1 MKKRG
6 QITIFIIVGLILV
19 FSMFI
24 ILYLNKNKIGD
35 LDVLQSSDIKPIE
48 YYVDLC
54 VKSSA
59 SDALYLLGVQG
70 GYTTTPDLYFESAYA
85 KIAYW
90 YYKGRDT
97 SPAIEEME
105 QELSSYVNRAL
116 PECIESLNVFS
127 DMGFEFEFGE
137 INTKT
142 KINENNVEFNIDY
155 PITIKKGD
163 SKTEIKEFYRN
174 FPVRLGH
181 MHSIAKE
188 IVGKEIEDPDWID
201 MTYLVGQDV
210 NFQIYPYDENIIIY
224 SLLDNRSEV
233 EGDLEF
239 VLLFANLFNESKE
252 SSLEEDE
259 E

>member
-59 SDALYLLGVQG
+59 SDSLYLLGVQG
-70 GYTTTPDLYFESAYA
+70 GYTTSPELYFQSAYT
-85 KIAYW
+85 KTAYW
-90 YYKGRDT
+90 YYEGQDT
-97 SPAIEEME
+97 SPTTEKME
-105 QELSSYVNRAL
+105 QELSLYVNKAL

-137 INTKT
+137 IDTKT
-142 KINENNVEFNIDY
+142 KISENNVEFNINY
-155 PITIKKGD
+155 PIKIKKGE
-163 SKTEIKEFYRN
+163 SVSEISDFQRN
-174 FPVRLGH
+174 FDVRLGH
-181 MHSIAKE
+181 IHTIAKK
-188 IVGKEIEDPDWID
+188 IVEMEIEDPDWID
-201 MTYLVGQDV
+201 MTYLVEQDV

-224 SLLDNRSEV
+224 SLLDNRSEF

-239 VLLFANLFNESKE
+239 VLLFANIFEES
-252 SSLEEDE
+252 EELSEKDE
-259 E
+259 

>member
-24 ILYLNKNKIGD
+24 ILYVNKNKIKN

-59 SDALYLLGVQG
+59 SDSLYLIGIQG
-70 GYTTTPDLYFESAYA
+70 GYTSQPQFYFQSAYA

-90 YYKGRDT
+90 YYEGQDIYPT
-97 SPAIEEME
+97 ISIME

-116 PECIESLNVFS
+116 PECIESLNVFR

-137 INTKT
+137 IDTKT

-163 SKTEIKEFYRN
+163 SETEIKEFSRN

-188 IVGKEIEDPDWID
+188 IVEKEIEDPDWID

-239 VLLFANLFNESKE
+239 VLLFANVFEESE
-252 SSLEEDE
+252 ELSEEDE
-259 E
+259 

>member
-19 FSMFI
+19 FSMLI
-24 ILYLNKNKIGD
+24 IIYMNKNKIGN
-35 LDVLQSSDIKPIE
+35 LDVLQSSDIKPIG

-70 GYTTTPDLYFESAYA
+70 GYTTPPELYFQSAYA

-90 YYKGRDT
+90 YYQGEDT
-97 SPAIEEME
+97 SPTLEEME

-127 DMGFEFEFGE
+127 DMGFEFEFDE
-137 INTKT
+137 IDTKT

-155 PITIKKGD
+155 PITIKKGE
-163 SKTEIKEFYRN
+163 SVSEISDFQRSFN
-174 FPVRLGH
+174 VRLGH
-181 MHSIAKE
+181 IHTIAKE
-188 IVGKEIEDPDWID
+188 IIEMEIEDPDWID
-201 MTYLVGQDV
+201 MTYLVNQDI
-210 NFQIYPYDENIIIY
+210 NFKIYPYDENTLIY
-224 SLLDNRSEV
+224 SVLDNQSIIEY
-233 EGDLEF
+233 DTAF
-239 VLLFANLFNESKE
+239 IFLFANLFEEKE
-252 SSLEEDE
+252 SLEENE
-259 E
+259 